1 MSLIPIPE
9 NLRYLIEKRLRE
21 LDRRDDHRR
30 SACDRRTADFGPI
43 GAIESLESFE
53 SIDDLLFD
61 DRRTS
66 DKRRTKNPRRIRTRR
81 QDDP

>member
-21 LDRRDDHRR
+21 LDRRNDHRR
-30 SACDRRTADFGPI
+30 SASDRRTADLGPI
-43 GAIESLESFE
+43 GAIESLESIE
-53 SIDDLLFD
+53 SIDDLLLD

-81 QDDP
+81 QDDQ